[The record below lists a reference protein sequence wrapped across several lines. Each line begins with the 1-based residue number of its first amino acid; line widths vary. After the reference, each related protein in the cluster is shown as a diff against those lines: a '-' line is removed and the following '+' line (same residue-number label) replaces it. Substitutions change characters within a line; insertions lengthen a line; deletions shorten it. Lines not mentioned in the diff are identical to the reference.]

1 MPQLATD
8 DVKANSRGLAI
19 VNVTE
24 ALPFLKTQS
33 SISPDALGLLATQ
46 PLPTELTA
54 TDVQYP
60 AINSQEAI
68 ILQGTLIDMGD
79 VHISKK
85 IEKSEQAIEAVDTV
99 IIKIVGFTD
108 ELEED
113 WERFQQSP
121 AKALVGWRRYRSA
134 GRTAALE
141 VAGHTTRQWRRTS
154 TRMFGGSQF
163 QKLAGGKTTTELAEV
178 VQIFARFRS
187 LRGFLAMS
195 TQRGIRQIGRLCGT

>member
-33 SISPDALGLLATQ
+33 SISPDALG

-68 ILQGTLIDMGD
+68 ILQGTLIDIGD
-79 VHISKK
+79 VHISK
-85 IEKSEQAIEAVDTV
+85 KSEQAIEAVDTV
-99 IIKIVGFTD
+99 IIKIVGFRD

-141 VAGHTTRQWRRTS
+141 VAGQRTS